1 MKVIQL
7 KKFGATGYEAFQL
20 DDQKD
25 PKPGPDDVLVQVDA
39 FGLNYADVM
48 ARKGI
53 YNDCPPLPAVLGYES
68 VGTVMEKGELVE
80 SVKVGDRVVA
90 FTRFGSYAEKVVT
103 PQLAVAKIPREM
115 SNGEAVAMAT
125 QYCTAWFSA
134 FEAINIY
141 PNEHVLVHAAAGG
154 VGTALVQLLK
164 WKGAIVYGTASSNT
178 KLDYL
183 KSIGVDFP
191 INYKETDF
199 VEEIK
204 SIHQGKR
211 IDVIFDPIGGSNFKK
226 SLKILAYGGRIVPFG
241 ASSRERK
248 GILSLL
254 KVGFGFGFHSPV
266 ANIMKSQIW
275 AGVNMLRIADEKPEL
290 MNFCMNQVIRLYNE
304 GVCKPHVGGVF
315 KASEIGKAHDFLES
329 RKSMGKIVVEWN

>member
-7 KKFGATGYEAFQL
+7 KKFGASGEKAFQFAENE
-20 DDQKD
+20 D
-25 PKPGPDDVLVQVDA
+25 PKPGSDDVLVQVDA
-39 FGLNYADVM
+39 FGLNFADVM

-68 VGTVMEKGELVE
+68 VGTVLEIGENVE
-80 SVKVGDRVVA
+80 TVKVGDRVVA

-103 PQLAVAKIPREM
+103 PQLAVAKIPEEM

-125 QYCTAWFSA
+125 QYCTAWFSG
-134 FEAINIY
+134 FEAINVY
-141 PNEHVLVHAAAGG
+141 PGEHVLIHAAAGG

-164 WKGAIVYGTASSNT
+164 WKKAIVYGTASSEE
-178 KLDYL
+178 KLEYL
-183 KSIGVDFP
+183 NSIGVDFP
-191 INYKETDF
+191 INYKEKDF

-204 SIHQGKR
+204 KINGGKR
-211 IDVIFDPIGGSNFKK
+211 VDVIFDPIGGSNFKK
-226 SLKILAYGGRIVPFG
+226 SLKILAYVGRIVPFG
-241 ASSRERK
+241 ASSREKK

-254 KVGFGFGFHSPV
+254 KVAFGFGFHSPV

-290 MNFCMNQVIRLYNE
+290 MNFCMNQVIDLYKK
-304 GVCKPHVGGVF
+304 GICKPHVGGVF
-315 KASEIGKAHDFLES
+315 KADEIGKAHDFLES
-329 RKSMGKIVVEWN
+329 RKSMGKIVVEW